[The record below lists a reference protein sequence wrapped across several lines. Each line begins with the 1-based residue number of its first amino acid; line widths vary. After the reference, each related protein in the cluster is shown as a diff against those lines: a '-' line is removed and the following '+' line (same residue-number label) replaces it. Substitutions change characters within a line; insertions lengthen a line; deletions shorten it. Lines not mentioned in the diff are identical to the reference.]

1 MSMLSSFS
9 NAFQRTFNTV
19 GAVAG
24 AVEKSVTIGTTYIDQ
39 QAIRIK
45 AVSKEQAILD
55 TTLGLEAIQAELE
68 GNAKRQALF
77 DECAKLF
84 A

>member
-24 AVEKSVTIGTTYIDQ
+24 ALEKTVTIGTTYIDHQ
-39 QAIRIK
+39 SIRIET
-45 AVSKEQAILD
+45 VSKEQAILD
-55 TTLGLEAIQAELE
+55 TTLALEAIQNELD

-77 DECAKLF
+77 DQVALKF